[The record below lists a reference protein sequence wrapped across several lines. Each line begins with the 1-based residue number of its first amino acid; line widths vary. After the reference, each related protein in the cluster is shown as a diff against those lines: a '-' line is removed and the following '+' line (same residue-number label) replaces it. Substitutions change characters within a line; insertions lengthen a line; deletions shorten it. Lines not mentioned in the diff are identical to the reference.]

1 MKSTTTVN
9 TTDAGAHI
17 LAALTDPHAPRALLV
32 SLERNGELEL
42 TPVDHG
48 QAVVNLDTELHD
60 HLSAAPR
67 STEWLLALRDYCDC
81 RLAALAEAHAT
92 GGFTVPR
99 ADGGWNIAHIDA
111 FTPLVTGGAL

>member
-1 MKSTTTVN
+1 MKTTTTTN

-17 LAALTDPHAPRALLV
+17 LAALTGTNAPRALLV

-67 STEWLLALRDYCDC
+67 STEWLLALRDYCDN
-81 RLAALAEAHAT
+81 RLAARAEAHAT
-92 GGFTVPR
+92 GGFTMPR
-99 ADGGWNIAHIDA
+99 ADGGWNIAHVNA
-111 FTPLVTGGAL
+111 FEPLVIGGAE